1 MRKLI
6 THVGVDAHKET
17 LVAAKLMPGEDEPV
31 VWEIPHTAK
40 QIEKLVRKLKKE
52 APGEVEVCYEA
63 GPCGYALQRRIEKL
77 GIRCVVVAPS
87 LIPRKS
93 GDRVKTDR
101 RDAVKLAKYFR
112 DGLLT
117 EVRPPT
123 EEEESVRDMCRA
135 LQDAKEDRTRQLHRM
150 QKMLVRLG
158 HASEGSRLG
167 GTVYMKWL
175 RTVKFEDVHRQKV
188 FDVYL
193 RAIEHADERTKELVK
208 ALEDVAQEEP
218 YREAVARLRCLRGIN
233 TSTAVTLVAELY
245 QFGRFGTARQ
255 LMSYLGLTPSES
267 SSGGSTRRGG
277 ITKTG
282 NSHVRRALIEAS
294 WSYRHRPGASQTI
307 SQRRQGQPGWAVALA
322 EKAEVRLHRRLYRLD
337 ARGLPKCKSIVAVA
351 RELSGFVWAALRNRS
366 EEVLTN

>member
-17 LVAAKLMPGEDEPV
+17 LAVAKLLAGEDEPF

-40 QIEKLVRKLKKE
+40 QVEKLVRKLKKE
-52 APGEVEVCYEA
+52 SPGGVEVCYEA

-101 RDAVKLAKYFR
+101 RDAAKLAKYFR

-117 EVRPPT
+117 EVHPPT
-123 EEEESVRDMCRA
+123 EEEESVRDVCRA
-135 LQDAKEDRTRQLHRM
+135 LEDAKEDRTRQLHRM
-150 QKMLVRLG
+150 QKMLLKLG

-167 GTVYMKWL
+167 GTVFMKWL
-175 RTVKFEDVHRQKV
+175 RTLKFEDVHRQKV

-193 RAIEHADERTKELVK
+193 RAIEHANERTRELMTE
-208 ALEDVAQEEP
+208 LEEVAQKEP
-218 YREAVARLRCLRGIN
+218 YRDAVGRLRCLRGVN
-233 TSTAVTLVAELY
+233 TATAVTLVAELF
-245 QFGRFGTARQ
+245 QFGRFGTARE

-267 SSGGSTRRGG
+267 SSGGSTRRGR

-282 NSHVRRALIEAS
+282 NSHVRRVLIEAT
-294 WSYRHRPGASQTI
+294 WSYRHRPGGSQTI

-322 EKAEVRLHRRLYRLD
+322 EKAEVRLHRRMHRLN
-337 ARGLPKCKSIVAVA
+337 ARGLPKGKAIVAVA
-351 RELSGFVWAALRNRS
+351 RELAGFVWAALRARS
-366 EEVLTN
+366 EEVLAN